1 MSIPAII
8 HDAVLDWPN
17 GLGYTPVTR
26 EYADLTHA
34 KNAIH
39 VPNNDY
45 GKSLDDLSPEDYQR
59 YNVID
64 NQLLTLQANGHCGK
78 SERY

>member
-1 MSIPAII
+1 MSIVLI
-8 HDAVLDWPN
+8 HDDVLDWPN

-26 EYADLTHA
+26 EYADLTRA
-34 KNAIH
+34 KNAIYD
-39 VPNNDY
+39 PNNQRY
-45 GKSLDDLSPEDYQR
+45 GTLDDLSPEDYQR